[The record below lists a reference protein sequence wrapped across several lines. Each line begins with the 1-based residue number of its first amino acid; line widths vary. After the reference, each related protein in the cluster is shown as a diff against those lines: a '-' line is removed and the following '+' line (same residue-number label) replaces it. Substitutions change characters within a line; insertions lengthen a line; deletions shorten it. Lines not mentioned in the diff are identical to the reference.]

1 MASSGAPEDREAVS
15 NIVETVIAAD
25 RGANAQGRLASNV
38 QQELAAILESAPF
51 KKSKQ
56 SREFLQY
63 IVEQTLEGN
72 VESLKERLIGIEVFG
87 RSANYDTSA
96 DPVVR
101 SRATEVRKRLAQY
114 YLSEGAHAPIR
125 IEISPGS
132 YLASFSNH
140 SEPADSSSNEALD
153 AQVSRIPVEIPV
165 VPVALDAP
173 SIRSTEPA
181 RFRIKRLPAL
191 LGVAL
196 LLIITIPSFWMS
208 RRSAIDQFWQPLV
221 VGGRPLLIYT
231 GAVQFRS
238 SFITPGD
245 LAASV
250 KVASLLSRDRESFD
264 IRSGD
269 DVTFDDLRQSPT
281 VLIGCLNNQWTQFVN
296 DDLQFG
302 CLIDQVPMIKE
313 RSGAGRQWIPTR
325 SSDGK
330 LQSDYALVTRL
341 VFSKT
346 GQPLI
351 AIAGIN
357 DSGTRAAAE
366 FITNDEQVGELIKS
380 APKGWNKENI
390 QFVLQTKVVN
400 NIPSTS
406 TVVAVRY
413 W

>member
-1 MASSGAPEDREAVS
+1 MS
-15 NIVETVIAAD
+15 NIVETVIAVD
-25 RGANAQGRLASNV
+25 GEANAQGLLASSV

-63 IVEQTLEGN
+63 IVEQTLEGH

-87 RSANYDTSA
+87 RSTNYDTSA

-140 SEPADSSSNEALD
+140 SEPADSSSNETLD
-153 AQVSRIPVEIPV
+153 AQVSRIPVA
-165 VPVALDAP
+165 PVALDAP
-173 SIRSTEPA
+173 TIASPKSA
-181 RFRIKRLPAL
+181 RFRIKRLPVL
-191 LGVAL
+191 LVAAI

-208 RRSAIDQFWQPLV
+208 RKSAIDQFWQPLV

-250 KVASLLSRDRESFD
+250 KIASLLSRDRESFD

-330 LQSDYALVTRL
+330 LQTDYALVTRL